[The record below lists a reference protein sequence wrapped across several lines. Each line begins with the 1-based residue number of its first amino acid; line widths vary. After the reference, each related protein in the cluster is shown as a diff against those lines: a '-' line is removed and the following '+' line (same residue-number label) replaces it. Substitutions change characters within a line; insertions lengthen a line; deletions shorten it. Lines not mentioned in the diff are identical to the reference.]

1 MKIRLTDIPAAGLP
15 VAEVLPQEALNERLS
30 SGSSY
35 GFEFIQGLDVSL
47 TVFKTPNGAET
58 KGRVTSRYRQPCA
71 RCADGIERDL
81 ELPTNY
87 ILQQRPNELRGAI
100 TEEYEDDIGITFYD
114 GEHIELD
121 DLIQETIILS
131 LSIYWHPE
139 EDSEG
144 KCQLCHKLVRG
155 PAADAQKKKGV
166 TGPSLG
172 DLIKKAGL

>member
-1 MKIRLTDIPAAGLP
+1 MKIRLTDIPAAGMP
-15 VAEVLPQEALNERLS
+15 VAEVLPEGALNERLAT
-30 SGSSY
+30 GSSH
-35 GFEFIQGLDVSL
+35 GIEFLQGLDVSL
-47 TVFKTPNGAET
+47 TIFKSPSGAET

-71 RCADGIERDL
+71 RCADGVERDL

-87 ILQQRPNELRGAI
+87 ILQQRPAELRGEI

-139 EDSEG
+139 EDCDG
-144 KCQLCHKLVRG
+144 KCEHCHKLVRG
-155 PAADAQKKKGV
+155 PISDEQKKKPTVGA
-166 TGPSLG
+166 SLG